1 MKPIKVALWGD
12 SIRQVGYG
20 NIVPKL
26 LGPAYEVWQPD
37 ENCRFAKYTLRLAFE
52 EKEHYKDADC
62 IHWNCGLWDC
72 TNLFFDDIFTPYEEY
87 EANILRIA
95 KIFLSITPHVIFAT
109 TTPVSPLNPFD
120 SNEQIRSY
128 NERIVPKLKALGVTI
143 DDLFSVIYPHLDT
156 DIRKDDLIHPTE
168 SGAKR
173 LANQIAQCIEEEMR
187 TVKPYPPH
195 RGDLIQDL
203 SEGRP
208 IDTRLEKLH

>member
-20 NIVPKL
+20 DLVPEL
-26 LGPAYEVWQPD
+26 LGPDYEVWQPAD
-37 ENCRFAKYTLRLAFE
+37 NCRFAKFTLRLAFE
-52 EKEHYKDADC
+52 EKEHYKDANC

-72 TNLFFDDIFTPYEEY
+72 TNLFMDGLFTPYEEY

-120 SNEQIRSY
+120 SNVQIRSF
-128 NERIVPKLKALGVTI
+128 NDRIVPKLQAMGVTI

-168 SGAKR
+168 IGAKR
-173 LANQIAQCIEEEMR
+173 LADQIVKSIQDEMKIN
-187 TVKPYPPH
+187 KPYPEH
-195 RGDLIQDL
+195 RGDIIQDL

-208 IDTRLEKLH
+208 IDTRLGK